1 MSYKLAD
8 GIEVQ
13 ELESNLFMFL
23 ENGDVGSLDSTG
35 KIMLD
40 LICESNGL
48 DDIVKKVAS
57 FYSVDEL
64 VAKADIEKL
73 VGELTT
79 YGFLEAS

>member
-40 LICESNGL
+40 FICESNGL
-48 DDIVKKVAS
+48 DDVVKKVTS
-57 FYSVDEL
+57 FYSVDES
-64 VAKADIEKL
+64 VAKADIGKL
-73 VGELTT
+73 VGELIT
-79 YGFLEAS
+79 YRFLEVS